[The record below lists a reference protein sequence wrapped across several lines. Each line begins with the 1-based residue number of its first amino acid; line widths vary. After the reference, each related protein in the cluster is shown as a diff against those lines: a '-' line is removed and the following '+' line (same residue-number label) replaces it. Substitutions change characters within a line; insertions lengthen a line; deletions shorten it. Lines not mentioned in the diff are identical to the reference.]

1 MLLILYPYSIK
12 INVNNPKLPKI
23 KIQFMTHLT
32 PIQIDDNTIIYIE
45 SNELTEVPVTT
56 SSEKKLV
63 TYGGTSENT
72 EKIRANFDRLKS
84 TLTHYTLSTIDA
96 FKQASN
102 TDIANIDKV
111 TLKFGIKIAGEA
123 GIPYITKGT
132 AESNLEITVECSFPK
147 NNKIQD

>member
-1 MLLILYPYSIK
+1 
-12 INVNNPKLPKI
+12 
-23 KIQFMTHLT
+23 MTHLT
-32 PIQIDDNTIIYIE
+32 PIQIDGNTIIYIE
-45 SNELTEVPVTT
+45 SNELAEVPVTT

-96 FKQASN
+96 FKKANN

-147 NNKIQD
+147 KSKTQD

>member
-1 MLLILYPYSIK
+1 
-12 INVNNPKLPKI
+12 
-23 KIQFMTHLT
+23 MTHLT

-45 SNELTEVPVTT
+45 SNELAEIPVTT

-63 TYGGTSENT
+63 TYGDTSENT

-96 FKQASN
+96 FKKANN

-147 NNKIQD
+147 KNKTQD

>member
-1 MLLILYPYSIK
+1 
-12 INVNNPKLPKI
+12 
-23 KIQFMTHLT
+23 MTNLT
-32 PIQIDDNTIIYIE
+32 PLQIDDNTIIYIE
-45 SNELTEVPVTT
+45 SSESVEVAATPSPETG
-56 SSEKKLV
+56 LV
-63 TYGGTSENT
+63 TYGATST
-72 EKIRANFDRLKS
+72 SEKIRENFDRLKS
-84 TLTHYTLSTIDA
+84 TLTHYTLNTIDA

-147 NNKIQD
+147 KSG

>member
-1 MLLILYPYSIK
+1 
-12 INVNNPKLPKI
+12 
-23 KIQFMTHLT
+23 MTHLT

-45 SNELTEVPVTT
+45 SNELAEVPVTT
-56 SSEKKLV
+56 SSEKKLR

-96 FKQASN
+96 FKKANN

-147 NNKIQD
+147 KNKTQD

>member
-1 MLLILYPYSIK
+1 
-12 INVNNPKLPKI
+12 
-23 KIQFMTHLT
+23 MTHLT

-45 SNELTEVPVTT
+45 SNELAEVPVTT

-63 TYGGTSENT
+63 TYGGTPENT

-111 TLKFGIKIAGEA
+111 TLKFGIKIADIVGWVKERNSTNQMTLVLVRFRE
-123 GIPYITKGT
+123 GI
-132 AESNLEITVECSFPK
+132 LFV
-147 NNKIQD
+147 

>member
-1 MLLILYPYSIK
+1 
-12 INVNNPKLPKI
+12 
-23 KIQFMTHLT
+23 MTSLT
-32 PIQIDDNTIIYIE
+32 PLQIDDNTIIYIE
-45 SNELTEVPVTT
+45 SSESVEVPVTPFP
-56 SSEKKLV
+56 EKGLV
-63 TYGGTSENT
+63 TYGDTST
-72 EKIRANFDRLKS
+72 SEKIRENFDRLKS
-84 TLTHYTLSTIDA
+84 TLTHYTLNTIDA

-147 NNKIQD
+147 KSG

>member
-1 MLLILYPYSIK
+1 
-12 INVNNPKLPKI
+12 
-23 KIQFMTHLT
+23 MTSLT
-32 PIQIDDNTIIYIE
+32 PLQIDDNTIIYIE
-45 SNELTEVPVTT
+45 SSESVEVPATL
-56 SSEKKLV
+56 SPEKGLV
-63 TYGGTSENT
+63 TYGDTST
-72 EKIRANFDRLKS
+72 SEKIRENFDRLKS

-147 NNKIQD
+147 KAG

>member
-1 MLLILYPYSIK
+1 
-12 INVNNPKLPKI
+12 
-23 KIQFMTHLT
+23 MTHLT

-45 SNELTEVPVTT
+45 SNELAEIPVTT

-63 TYGGTSENT
+63 TYGGISENT

-96 FKQASN
+96 FKKANN

-111 TLKFGIKIAGEA
+111 TLKFGIKLAGEA

-147 NNKIQD
+147 KNKTQD

>member
-1 MLLILYPYSIK
+1 MTT
-12 INVNNPKLPKI
+12 
-23 KIQFMTHLT
+23 IQLST
-32 PIQIDDNTIIYIE
+32 
-45 SNELTEVPVTT
+45 SNQTK
-56 SSEKKLV
+56 KKLI
-63 TYGGTSENT
+63 TYSDTSENP
-72 EKIRANFDRLKS
+72 EKTRKNFDRLKS

-96 FKQASN
+96 FKKANN

-147 NNKIQD
+147 KNKTQD

>member
-1 MLLILYPYSIK
+1 
-12 INVNNPKLPKI
+12 
-23 KIQFMTHLT
+23 MTSLT
-32 PIQIDDNTIIYIE
+32 PLQIDDNTIIYIE
-45 SNELTEVPVTT
+45 SSESVEVPATP
-56 SSEKKLV
+56 SPEKGLV
-63 TYGGTSENT
+63 TYGDTST
-72 EKIRANFDRLKS
+72 SEKIRENFDRLKS

-111 TLKFGIKIAGEA
+111 TLKFGVKIAGEA

-147 NNKIQD
+147 KQVEV

>member
-1 MLLILYPYSIK
+1 
-12 INVNNPKLPKI
+12 
-23 KIQFMTHLT
+23 MTSLT
-32 PIQIDDNTIIYIE
+32 PLQIDDNTIIYIE
-45 SNELTEVPVTT
+45 SSESVEVPVTPFL
-56 SSEKKLV
+56 EKGLV
-63 TYGGTSENT
+63 TYGDTST
-72 EKIRANFDRLKS
+72 SEKIRENFDRLKS
-84 TLTHYTLSTIDA
+84 TLTHYTLNTIDA

-147 NNKIQD
+147 KSG

>member
-1 MLLILYPYSIK
+1 
-12 INVNNPKLPKI
+12 
-23 KIQFMTHLT
+23 MTSLT
-32 PIQIDDNTIIYIE
+32 PLQIDANTIIYIE
-45 SNELTEVPVTT
+45 ASEAVDVPTIPT
-56 SSEKKLV
+56 DEEGLV
-63 TYGGTSENT
+63 TYGDTLSNT
-72 EKIRANFDRLKS
+72 EKIRENFDRLKS

-96 FKQASN
+96 FKKANN

-147 NNKIQD
+147 KAG

>member
-1 MLLILYPYSIK
+1 
-12 INVNNPKLPKI
+12 
-23 KIQFMTHLT
+23 MTHLT

-45 SNELTEVPVTT
+45 SNELAEIPVTT
-56 SSEKKLV
+56 SSEKKLR
-63 TYGGTSENT
+63 TYGDTSENT

-96 FKQASN
+96 FKKANN

-111 TLKFGIKIAGEA
+111 TLKFGIKLAGEA

-147 NNKIQD
+147 KNKTQD

>member
-1 MLLILYPYSIK
+1 
-12 INVNNPKLPKI
+12 
-23 KIQFMTHLT
+23 MTSLT
-32 PIQIDDNTIIYIE
+32 PLQINDNTIIYIE
-45 SNELTEVPVTT
+45 ASDSVDVPIA
-56 SSEKKLV
+56 SSDEKGLV
-63 TYGGTSENT
+63 TYGDTSTSE
-72 EKIRANFDRLKS
+72 KIKENFDRLKS

-147 NNKIQD
+147 KSD

>member
-1 MLLILYPYSIK
+1 
-12 INVNNPKLPKI
+12 
-23 KIQFMTHLT
+23 MTSLT
-32 PIQIDDNTIIYIE
+32 PLQIDENTIIYIE
-45 SNELTEVPVTT
+45 ASEAVDVPTIPT
-56 SSEKKLV
+56 GEAGLV
-63 TYGGTSENT
+63 TYGDTSSNT
-72 EKIRANFDRLKS
+72 EKIRENFDRLKS

-96 FKQASN
+96 FKKANN

-147 NNKIQD
+147 HQPTP